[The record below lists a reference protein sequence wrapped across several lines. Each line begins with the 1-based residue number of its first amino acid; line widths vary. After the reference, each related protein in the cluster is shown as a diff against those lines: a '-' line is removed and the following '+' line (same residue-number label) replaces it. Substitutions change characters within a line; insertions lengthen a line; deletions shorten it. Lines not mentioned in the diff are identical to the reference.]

1 MFPEIPA
8 QGRLMTGERTLKIR
22 YRGIFKRFRKDREG
36 AAAIEFA
43 LLAIPFL
50 MLTFATIETFVA
62 FAGEQLMANA
72 VDTMARKIRTGEITF
87 GQGKATDVTEVEFRQ
102 QFCDE
107 ISILRMCSSTE
118 ALTPSKLY
126 LDVRQFASFADMPK
140 DIPKVSSAEYSD
152 LDTSEFTFSPGGP
165 DTNNMVRAYYRWQ
178 IVTDLVRPFITN
190 IRPPGKLVPTDYL
203 IVSTAAFQ
211 NEKY

>member
-1 MFPEIPA
+1 
-8 QGRLMTGERTLKIR
+8 MTEQRTQKTKGWR
-22 YRGIFKRFRKDREG
+22 TFTRFRKDREG

-50 MLTFATIETFVA
+50 MLIFATFETFFA

-102 QFCDE
+102 EFCDQ
-107 ISILRMCSSTE
+107 IVILRMCSSTE
-118 ALTPSKLY
+118 VNTPSKLY

-140 DIPKVSSAEYSD
+140 DIPKVSSAEYAD
-152 LDTSEFTFSPGGP
+152 LDTSEFAFSPGGS

-178 IVTDLVRPFITN
+178 IITDLVRPFITN